1 MVAWGT
7 IFNAGAALL
16 SAGETQSANASN
28 ARMQEEQMKIQREML
43 DMARLREGYDIDMR
57 TDQQTQMRNY
67 QATLKNVFD
76 RLGARDQVTPQSIQ
90 NDTNIYFDQNVNDLN
105 NVIDRVNSQGY
116 ATQSSKG
123 MLDSS
128 LESDRKRELTTKYA
142 DLMGKARTDAQTRA
156 VGKATDYENL
166 LNTNRGNIIS
176 EYDQYYTKPF
186 DMMTTS
192 RKSDGQGALNN
203 AATLTNNMQTGA
215 YNNLVR
221 QGGAFGDELSRLRE
235 NDWNFDYDYTRDKKE
250 DDS

>member
-7 IFNAGAALL
+7 LFNAGTALL
-16 SAGETQSANASN
+16 GASETMSANSAN
-28 ARMQEEQMKIQREML
+28 ERMQAEQMQIQREML

-57 TDQQTQMRNY
+57 TDQQNQMRKY

-128 LESDRKRELTTKYA
+128 LEDDRKRELTTKYA
-142 DLMGKARTDAQTRA
+142 DLMSKARTDAQTRA

-166 LNTNRGNIIS
+166 LNTNRANITS
-176 EYDQYYTKPF
+176 EYDQYYSKPF

-235 NDWNFDYDYTRDKKE
+235 NDQNFDYDYTRDKE

>member
-7 IFNAGAALL
+7 LFNMGTALMGASETA
-16 SAGETQSANASN
+16 SASSANSA
-28 ARMQEEQMKIQREML
+28 MQAEQMQIQREML

-76 RLGARDQVTPQSIQ
+76 RLGARSQVTPQTIQ
-90 NDTNIYFDQNVNDLN
+90 NDTNTYFDQNVNDLN

-116 ATQSSKG
+116 ANQRSRG

-166 LNTNRGNIIS
+166 LNTNRANITS
-176 EYDQYYTKPF
+176 EYDRYYSKPF

-203 AATLTNNMQTGA
+203 AATLTNSMQTNA
-215 YNNLVR
+215 YNNKVR
-221 QGGAFGDELSRLRE
+221 QGGAFGDELGRLRE
-235 NDWNFDYDYTRDKKE
+235 NDWNFDYDFKRDKK

>member
-7 IFNAGAALL
+7 LFNAGTALFGA
-16 SAGETQSANASN
+16 SETMSANSAN
-28 ARMQEEQMKIQREML
+28 ARMQEEQMQIQREML

-57 TDQQTQMRNY
+57 TDQQNQMRNY

-128 LESDRKRELTTKYA
+128 LESERKRELTTKYA
-142 DLMGKARTDAQTRA
+142 DLMSKARTDAQTRA

-166 LNTNRGNIIS
+166 LNTNRGNITS
-176 EYDQYYTKPF
+176 EYDQYYSKPF
-186 DMMTTS
+186 DMMNVA
-192 RKSDGQGALNN
+192 RKSDGQGVLNN
-203 AATLTNNMQTGA
+203 AATLTNTMQTGA

-221 QGGAFGDELSRLRE
+221 QGGAFGDELGRLRE
-235 NDWNFDYDYTRDKKE
+235 NDWNFDYDYTRDKE

>member
-7 IFNAGAALL
+7 LFNVGTALL

-28 ARMQEEQMKIQREML
+28 SRMQAEQMQIQREML
-43 DMARLREGYDIDMR
+43 DMARLREGYDTDMR
-57 TDQQTQMRNY
+57 TDQQDIMKKY
-67 QATLKNVFD
+67 QATLAEVFN

-90 NDTNIYFDQNVNDLN
+90 NDTNTYFDQNVNDLN

-116 ATQSSKG
+116 AGQSSRG

-128 LESDRKRELTTKYA
+128 LENDRKRELTTKYA

-166 LNTNRGNIIS
+166 LNTNRSNITS
-176 EYDQYYTKPF
+176 EYDQYHSKPF

-203 AATLTNNMQTGA
+203 AATLTNSMQTNA
-215 YNNLVR
+215 QDTATNAEN
-221 QGGAFGDELSRLRE
+221 AFGRELSLLRQ
-235 NDWNFDYDYTRDKKE
+235 NDWNFDYDFKPEKK
-250 DDS
+250 DN

>member
-7 IFNAGAALL
+7 LFNMGTTLMGASETM
-16 SAGETQSANASN
+16 SASSDNSA
-28 ARMQEEQMKIQREML
+28 MQAEQMQIQRELL

-76 RLGARDQVTPQSIQ
+76 RLGARSQVTPQSIQ
-90 NDTNIYFDQNVNDLN
+90 NDTNTYFDQNVNDLN

-116 ATQSSKG
+116 ANQRSRG

-156 VGKATDYENL
+156 VSKATDYENL
-166 LNTNRGNIIS
+166 LNTNRANITS
-176 EYDQYYTKPF
+176 EYDRYYSKPF
-186 DMMTTS
+186 DMMSNS
-192 RKSDGQGALNN
+192 RKTDGQGALNN
-203 AATLTNNMQTGA
+203 AATLTNSMQTNA
-215 YNNLVR
+215 YNNKVR
-221 QGGAFGDELSRLRE
+221 QGGAFGDELGMLRE
-235 NDWNFDYDYTRDKKE
+235 NDWNFDYDFKLDKE

>member
-57 TDQQTQMRNY
+57 TDQQNQMRNY

-166 LNTNRGNIIS
+166 LNTNRGNITS
-176 EYDQYYTKPF
+176 EYDQYYSKPF
-186 DMMTTS
+186 DMMTS
-192 RKSDGQGALNN
+192 ARKSDGQGALNN
-203 AATLTNNMQTGA
+203 AATLTNSMQTNA
-215 YNNLVR
+215 QNNATNA
-221 QGGAFGDELSRLRE
+221 GNAFGRELSLLRE
-235 NDWNFDYDYTRDKKE
+235 NDWNFDYDYKPERK
-250 DDS
+250 DD

>member
-7 IFNAGAALL
+7 LFNMGTALMGASETM
-16 SAGETQSANASN
+16 SASSDNSA
-28 ARMQEEQMKIQREML
+28 MQAEQMQIQRELL

-76 RLGARDQVTPQSIQ
+76 RLGARSQVTPQSIQ
-90 NDTNIYFDQNVNDLN
+90 NDTNTYFDQNVSDLN

-116 ATQSSKG
+116 ASQSSRG

-156 VGKATDYENL
+156 VSKATDYENL
-166 LNTNRGNIIS
+166 LNTNRANITG
-176 EYDQYYTKPF
+176 EYDRYYSKPF
-186 DMMTTS
+186 DMANLA

-203 AATLTNNMQTGA
+203 AATLTNSMQTNA
-215 YNNLVR
+215 YDNLKR

-235 NDWNFDYDYTRDKKE
+235 NDWNFDYDYKRDEE

>member
-7 IFNAGAALL
+7 LFNMGTALMGASETM
-16 SAGETQSANASN
+16 SASSDNSA
-28 ARMQEEQMKIQREML
+28 MQAEQMQIQRELL

-76 RLGARDQVTPQSIQ
+76 RLGARSQVTPQSIQ
-90 NDTNIYFDQNVNDLN
+90 NDTNTYFDQNVNDLN

-116 ATQSSKG
+116 ANQRSRG

-166 LNTNRGNIIS
+166 LNTNRANITS
-176 EYDQYYTKPF
+176 EYDRYYSKPF
-186 DMMTTS
+186 DMMSNS
-192 RKSDGQGALNN
+192 RKTDGQGALNN
-203 AATLTNNMQTGA
+203 AATLTNSMQTNA
-215 YNNLVR
+215 YNNKVR
-221 QGGAFGDELSRLRE
+221 QGGAFGDELGMLRE
-235 NDWNFDYDYTRDKKE
+235 NDWNFDYDFKLDKE

>member
-7 IFNAGAALL
+7 LFNVGTALL

-28 ARMQEEQMKIQREML
+28 SRMQAEQMQIQREML
-43 DMARLREGYDIDMR
+43 DMARLREGYDTDMR
-57 TDQQTQMRNY
+57 TDQQDIMKKY
-67 QATLKNVFD
+67 QATLAEVFN

-90 NDTNIYFDQNVNDLN
+90 NDTNTYFDQNVNDLN

-116 ATQSSKG
+116 AGQSSRG

-128 LESDRKRELTTKYA
+128 LENDRKRELTTKYA

-166 LNTNRGNIIS
+166 LNTNRSNITS
-176 EYDQYYTKPF
+176 EYDQYHSKPF

-203 AATLTNNMQTGA
+203 AATLTNNMQSNA
-215 YNNLVR
+215 QNNANNA
-221 QGGAFGDELSRLRE
+221 GNAFGRELEQLRE
-235 NDWNFDYDYTRDKKE
+235 NDWNFDYKFKKK
-250 DDS
+250 DD

>member
-16 SAGETQSANASN
+16 SVGEAQSANASN
-28 ARMQEEQMKIQREML
+28 SRMQAEQMQIQREML
-43 DMARLREGYDIDMR
+43 DMARLREGYDTDMR
-57 TDQQTQMRNY
+57 TDQQDIMKKY
-67 QATLKNVFD
+67 QATLAEVFN

-90 NDTNIYFDQNVNDLN
+90 NDTNTYFDQNVNDLN

-116 ATQSSKG
+116 AGQSSRG

-128 LESDRKRELTTKYA
+128 LENDRKRELTTKYA

-166 LNTNRGNIIS
+166 LNTNRSNITS
-176 EYDQYYTKPF
+176 EYDQYHSKPF

-203 AATLTNNMQTGA
+203 AATLTNNMQSNA
-215 YNNLVR
+215 QNNANNA
-221 QGGAFGDELSRLRE
+221 GNAFGRELEQLRE
-235 NDWNFDYDYTRDKKE
+235 NDWNFDYKFKKK
-250 DDS
+250 DD

>member
-28 ARMQEEQMKIQREML
+28 ARMQEEQMKIQRELL

-116 ATQSSKG
+116 ASQRSRG

-166 LNTNRGNIIS
+166 LNTNRGNITS
-176 EYDQYYTKPF
+176 EYDQYYSKPF
-186 DMMTTS
+186 DMMSNS
-192 RKSDGQGALNN
+192 RKSDGYGALNSASGIAKDLQSSARAESTRN
-203 AATLTNNMQTGA
+203 EQ
-215 YNNLVR
+215 
-221 QGGAFGDELSRLRE
+221 AFGAELSRLRE
-235 NDWNFDYDYTRDKKE
+235 NDWNFDYDFKPEEKDDK
-250 DDS
+250 

>member
-166 LNTNRGNIIS
+166 LNTNRGNITS
-176 EYDQYYTKPF
+176 EYDQYYSKPF
-186 DMMTTS
+186 DMMNVA
-192 RKSDGQGALNN
+192 RKSDGYGALNSAGN
-203 AATLTNNMQTGA
+203 LTDNMQTNA
-215 YNNLVR
+215 QNNANSAG
-221 QGGAFGDELSRLRE
+221 QAFGREIENLRE
-235 NDWNFDYDYTRDKKE
+235 NDWNFDYKYKPKK

>member
-16 SAGETQSANASN
+16 SVGEAQSANASN
-28 ARMQEEQMKIQREML
+28 SRMQAEQMQIQREML
-43 DMARLREGYDIDMR
+43 DMARLREGYDTDMR
-57 TDQQTQMRNY
+57 TDQQDIMKKY
-67 QATLKNVFD
+67 QATLAEVFN

-90 NDTNIYFDQNVNDLN
+90 NDTNTYFDQNVNDLN

-116 ATQSSKG
+116 AGQSSRG

-166 LNTNRGNIIS
+166 LNTNRSNITS
-176 EYDQYYTKPF
+176 EYDQYYNKPF
-186 DMMTTS
+186 DMMNVA
-192 RKSDGQGALNN
+192 RKSDGYGALNS
-203 AATLTNNMQTGA
+203 AGSLTDNMQTNA
-215 YNNLVR
+215 QNNANSAG
-221 QGGAFGDELSRLRE
+221 QAFGREIENLRE
-235 NDWNFDYDYTRDKKE
+235 NDWNFDYKYKPKK

>member
-7 IFNAGAALL
+7 LFNMGTALMGASETM
-16 SAGETQSANASN
+16 SASSDNSA
-28 ARMQEEQMKIQREML
+28 MQAEQMQIQRELL

-76 RLGARDQVTPQSIQ
+76 RLGARSQVTPQSIQ
-90 NDTNIYFDQNVNDLN
+90 NDTNTYFDQNVNDLN

-116 ATQSSKG
+116 ANQRSRG

-156 VGKATDYENL
+156 VSKATDYENL
-166 LNTNRGNIIS
+166 LNTNRANITS
-176 EYDQYYTKPF
+176 EYDRYYSKPF

-203 AATLTNNMQTGA
+203 AANLTNSMQTNAQNNANRTGA
-215 YNNLVR
+215 
-221 QGGAFGDELSRLRE
+221 AFGRELERLRE
-235 NDWNFDYDYTRDKKE
+235 NDWNFDYDFTRDKKG
-250 DDS
+250 DS

>member
-7 IFNAGAALL
+7 LFNMGTALMGASETM
-16 SAGETQSANASN
+16 SASSDNSA
-28 ARMQEEQMKIQREML
+28 MQAEQMQIQRELL

-76 RLGARDQVTPQSIQ
+76 RLGARSQVTPQSIQ
-90 NDTNIYFDQNVNDLN
+90 NDTNTYFDQNVNDLN

-116 ATQSSKG
+116 ANQRSRG

-156 VGKATDYENL
+156 VSKATDYENL
-166 LNTNRGNIIS
+166 LNTNRANITS
-176 EYDQYYTKPF
+176 EYDRYYSKPF
-186 DMMTTS
+186 DMMSNS
-192 RKSDGQGALNN
+192 RKTDGQGALNN
-203 AATLTNNMQTGA
+203 AATLTNSMQTNA
-215 YNNLVR
+215 YNNKVR
-221 QGGAFGDELSRLRE
+221 QGGAFGDELGMLRE
-235 NDWNFDYDYTRDKKE
+235 NDWNFDYDFKLDKE